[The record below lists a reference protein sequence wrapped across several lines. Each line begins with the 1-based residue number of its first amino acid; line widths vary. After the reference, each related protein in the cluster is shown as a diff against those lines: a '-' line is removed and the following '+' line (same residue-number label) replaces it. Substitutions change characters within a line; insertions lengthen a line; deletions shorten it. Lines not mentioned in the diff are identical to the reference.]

1 MSAFLQ
7 FERAG
12 LISAARADGEDL
24 RRITAAAA
32 MTNAL
37 SPRGVRQTGRR
48 RTGQWRR
55 PE

>member
-12 LISAARADGEDL
+12 PICEARADGEDL
-24 RRITAAAA
+24 RRITAAA
-32 MTNAL
+32 MTNGL